1 MTRHRSREDRVG
13 EILAAAA
20 EVVDALGYPDLT
32 MDAVARRTAL
42 SKGGIY
48 RYFANKDDLA
58 LALFELTLEAEIHV
72 DEAEIFGWE
81 LPLLETLLRLMM
93 HDHRTEHASRLH
105 RIFLQLLPETLL
117 KPAFRHA
124 KQQIEDRYVTRYG
137 QLVVAL
143 LARDQVTPAPGFLER
158 LGVSLRLA
166 ATLMEG
172 MTYRLIGGTSHA
184 DLEAQCRR
192 FLEAMLHSALEA
204 HDAP

>member
-1 MTRHRSREDRVG
+1 MTRHRSREDRVV
-13 EILAAAA
+13 EILASAA
-20 EVVDALGYPDLT
+20 EVIDELGYPALT

-48 RYFANKDDLA
+48 RYFANKDDLS
-58 LALFELTLEAEIHV
+58 LALFEQALESEVHV
-72 DEAEIFGWE
+72 DEAEIFLWN

-93 HDHRTEHASRLH
+93 HDHRTEDGLRLH

-117 KPAFRHA
+117 KPSFRQV
-124 KQQIEDRYVTRYG
+124 KQQIEDRYLERYG
-137 QLVVAL
+137 QLVLAL
-143 LARDQVTPAPGFLER
+143 LARDGVTPAPGFLDR

-184 DLEAQCRR
+184 ELEAQCRR
-192 FLEAMLHSALEA
+192 FLEVMLHSALEA
-204 HDAP
+204 HDA